1 MFKPPPRGQAVQGGH
16 GGLHPPHE
24 GKPVLWNHFPET
36 ANHVR
41 NVNYTSHLVGLQLID
56 IQWNGGGD
64 SVRSYVG
71 AGIVA
76 CKNALSLIDDSK
88 NCGNFAIAM
97 GKVVP

>member
-1 MFKPPPRGQAVQGGH
+1 M
-16 GGLHPPHE
+16 
-24 GKPVLWNHFPET
+24 
-36 ANHVR
+36 
-41 NVNYTSHLVGLQLID
+41 
-56 IQWNGGGD
+56 GGGD